1 LFELFGRKLQS
12 LAALPPS
19 EELLAGL
26 QTALQETD
34 PLRQLDSIEMV
45 AVQAYLS
52 RWGVKFPDGGA
63 FPQTIKGWVEWAVR
77 YSTGS

>member
-1 LFELFGRKLQS
+1 M
-12 LAALPPS
+12 AALPPS

-26 QTALQETD
+26 QTVLQETD
-34 PLRQLDSIEMV
+34 PQRRLDSIEMV

-52 RWGVKFPDGGA
+52 RWGVKFPNEGD

-77 YSTGS
+77 YSTDS

>member
-1 LFELFGRKLQS
+1 MAS
-12 LAALPPS
+12 LPPR
-19 EELLAGL
+19 EELLTGL

-52 RWGVKFPDGGA
+52 RWGLEFPNGGPL
-63 FPQTIKGWVEWAVR
+63 PQTIEGWVEWAVL
-77 YSTGS
+77 YSTDS

>member
-1 LFELFGRKLQS
+1 M
-12 LAALPPS
+12 AALPAR

-52 RWGVKFPDGGA
+52 RWGLEFPNGGH
-63 FPQTIKGWVEWAVR
+63 FPQTIKGWVEWAAH
-77 YSTGS
+77 YSTDS